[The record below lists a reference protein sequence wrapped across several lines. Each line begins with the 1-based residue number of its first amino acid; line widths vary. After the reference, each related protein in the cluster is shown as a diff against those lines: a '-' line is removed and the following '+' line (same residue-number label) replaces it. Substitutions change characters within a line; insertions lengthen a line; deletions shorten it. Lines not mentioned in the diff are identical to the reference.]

1 VRRRLLAM
9 SFLGF
14 LLLFSSLTAPMDLQE
29 TRVKISPEQDRYS
42 FDIHKSPVFTI
53 SAKPN
58 CAVCVEVTNDSQLFM
73 KSKLRD
79 VENFF
84 SSFLGSETVEGTDID
99 TDEEGNAEYT
109 LAMDPWNILAGR
121 HSIKLYYRALVID
134 PENSNREEKQL
145 TVLASSLKDS
155 DWQKASYIEVFS
167 SSEEEIEYDMLE
179 EARVPY
185 QKGQELYKQKKYEA
199 ALEEFLKAKEIVN
212 RGNIEYWLS
221 YSYLQLA
228 LECAKRAL
236 GHPTSSEKVKREI
249 KHIID
254 LLEPVL
260 E

>member
-1 VRRRLLAM
+1 
-9 SFLGF
+9 
-14 LLLFSSLTAPMDLQE
+14 
-29 TRVKISPEQDRYS
+29 
-42 FDIHKSPVFTI
+42 
-53 SAKPN
+53 
-58 CAVCVEVTNDSQLFM
+58 VTNDSQLFN
-73 KSKLRD
+73 KSKLRN

-84 SSFLGSETVEGTDID
+84 SSFLGSETVEGTDIN

-134 PENSNREEKQL
+134 PVNSKREKKQL
-145 TVLASSLKDS
+145 TVLASSLEDS

-167 SSEEEIEYDMLE
+167 SSEEEIESDMME

-185 QKGQELYKQKKYEA
+185 RNGQELYKQKKYEA

-236 GHPTSSEKVKREI
+236 EHPTSSEKVKRDI